1 MWFITQCSKG
11 VDKINISVYVKAS
24 QIGSQLAWSAAA
36 SIVTRA
42 LMLCGLYFYRARIIS
57 RSCNFYVNSR
67 EQQSLK
73 SVFKCRTAVKWEVE
87 KEIFAVEELYKH
99 SFGSVGIS

>member
-42 LMLCGLYFYRARIIS
+42 LMLCGLCFYRTRIIS

-73 SVFKCRTAVKWEVE
+73 SVFKCRSAVKWEVE